1 MNLQYDSQYLSVH
14 IFLVGNFR
22 LEGGASVDL
31 PLGERVVAVMIEGR
45 THVPMSSYSY
55 NLAVVPLPQQ

>member
-1 MNLQYDSQYLSVH
+1 
-14 IFLVGNFR
+14 VGNFR
-22 LEGGASVDL
+22 LEGGAAVDL